1 LVSLF
6 SLLISVLSSCK
17 HRTAIDWTCRNR
29 TDDDSSY
36 GVDKQTDNRRTN
48 GRMEAVGISDK
59 RGLTWTPQPERTLTT
74 LYLHRPTRCSPR
86 PSPDSSFA
94 SSFQQATDLLS
105 HGPSVHGW
113 RVCAQPIQ
121 PPLLDLR
128 DAASSTRRDDSSSS
142 GCHPVA
148 AASSTGTAVGNRLTA
163 AGTRMYS
170 DPLLYY
176 YYK

>member
-1 LVSLF
+1 
-6 SLLISVLSSCK
+6 
-17 HRTAIDWTCRNR
+17 
-29 TDDDSSY
+29 
-36 GVDKQTDNRRTN
+36 
-48 GRMEAVGISDK
+48 MEAVGISDK

-121 PPLLDLR
+121 PPLLVTLR
-128 DAASSTRRDDSSSS
+128 AGGDGT
-142 GCHPVA
+142 
-148 AASSTGTAVGNRLTA
+148 TGLVESVLE
-163 AGTRMYS
+163 
-170 DPLLYY
+170 
-176 YYK
+176 